1 MTRVLITGV
10 TGQDGSY
17 LAEHLLALGGYEVH
31 GMIRPSSRP
40 AFVERATKGAVK
52 FWIGDVTD
60 FGSVRRVIDA
70 VRPDHVYNLAD
81 QDHVGKSVACPALA
95 VTTTY
100 GGAVNVFEAALAVN
114 PEIRVFQ
121 PCSATMYGLQDK
133 PITKGTP
140 LSPQS
145 PYAVAK
151 TAAYH
156 AALYYRTRGLDVRA
170 AVLWGHDSPRRI
182 GREYLLQKIARMAME
197 VRRGNPQ
204 TMAGPD
210 RWICIGHARE
220 FVEKFVALMK
230 EDKPSLTTFIGSG
243 FSYPI
248 SMLARDYR
256 IRWGAPFE
264 ELFGAGT
271 GSCPDKSETEYVTT
285 INHRQVVDEIIEE
298 LEKSS

>member
-60 FGSVRRVIDA
+60 FGSLRRVIDA

-95 VTTTY
+95 VSTTY
-100 GGAVNVFEAALAVN
+100 GGAVNVFEAVLAVN

-121 PCSATMYGLQDK
+121 PCSATMYGTRDR
-133 PITKGTP
+133 PITRDTP
-140 LSPQS
+140 LNPQS

-151 TAAYH
+151 AAAYH
-156 AALYYRTRGLDVRA
+156 AARYYQTRDLDIRIG
-170 AVLWGHDSPRRI
+170 VLWGHDSPRRI
-182 GREYLLQKIARMAME
+182 GRDYLLQKIARMAVQ
-197 VRRGNPQ
+197 VRKGNPQ
-204 TMAGPD
+204 TMTGPD
-210 RWICIGHARE
+210 RWVCIGHARE
-220 FVEKFVALMK
+220 FVEKFVELMG
-230 EDKPSLTTFIGSG
+230 EDGDQTTRFIGTISVMT
-243 FSYPI
+243 I
-248 SMLARDYR
+248 SMIAGQAGISWGTSSQRDVSSGSTPDSY
-256 IRWGAPFE
+256 ISHLTKTGPVAVVE
-264 ELFGAGT
+264 EIVA
-271 GSCPDKSETEYVTT
+271 
-285 INHRQVVDEIIEE
+285 E
-298 LEKSS
+298 LEAQS